1 MTFNASEHITKI
13 QGREYLEVKW
23 RLVWFRDQHPTGSIA
38 TDIISTSPALVKA
51 TVAID
56 GVIVATAHGSAE
68 EPEGKRVVWAG
79 KGIEKAETAAIG
91 RALAHAGFGTQ
102 FTEDD
107 DDAQVVDSPVD
118 RKPRPTA
125 PAPEPPRPT
134 AHWAFNGGGK
144 RMAARINE
152 LGLSWSAVADNI
164 QPGTHLSRISE
175 TSLTEAEFAARLT
188 ALAAPP
194 PEPPPPADQPPPES
208 PDASPEDPPRHLGE
222 GPGVRASKPRPA
234 YGAASH

>member
-107 DDAQVVDSPVD
+107 DAQVVDSPVD

-125 PAPEPPRPT
+125 PAPEPPPQP
-134 AHWAFNGGGK
+134 AHWATNGGGV
-144 RMAARINE
+144 RIAAQMNE
-152 LGLSWSAVADNI
+152 LGLSWSAVADKI

-194 PEPPPPADQPPPES
+194 PEPPPTPDD
-208 PDASPEDPPRHLGE
+208 PDAAPPLHRYGE
-222 GPGVRASKPRPA
+222 GAG
-234 YGAASH
+234 GGDASH

>member
-38 TDIISTSPALVKA
+38 TDIISTSPVLVKA

-107 DDAQVVDSPVD
+107 DAQIVDSPVE
-118 RKPRPTA
+118 RKPRPA
-125 PAPEPPRPT
+125 ADEQPPP
-134 AHWAFNGGGK
+134 AHWAFNGGGN

-152 LGLSWSAVADNI
+152 LGLSWAQVADKL
-164 QPGTHLSRISE
+164 QPGTSLSRMSE
-175 TSLTEAEFAARLT
+175 TTLTEAEFAQRLT
-188 ALAAPP
+188 ALATP
-194 PEPPPPADQPPPES
+194 PEPPPT
-208 PDASPEDPPRHLGE
+208 PDAPDAEPPLHHNGE
-222 GPGVRASKPRPA
+222 GAGGEVPFKPRPA
-234 YGAASH
+234 YGVPPAPIGGGSH

>member
-23 RLVWFRDQHPTGSIA
+23 RLVWFRDQHPAGSIA
-38 TDIISTSPALVKA
+38 TEIISTSPALVKA

-125 PAPEPPRPT
+125 PTPEPPPPE
-134 AHWAFNGGGK
+134 HWAFNGGGK

-152 LGLSWSAVADNI
+152 LGLTWAQIADKLE
-164 QPGTHLSRISE
+164 PGRNLSRISE
-175 TSLTEAEFAARLT
+175 TSLTETEFAARLT

-194 PEPPPPADQPPPES
+194 EPTPTPDAPPPQAPDPAPKPP
-208 PDASPEDPPRHLGE
+208 
-222 GPGVRASKPRPA
+222 ASKPRPA
-234 YGAASH
+234 YGAPPAPIPPGAASH